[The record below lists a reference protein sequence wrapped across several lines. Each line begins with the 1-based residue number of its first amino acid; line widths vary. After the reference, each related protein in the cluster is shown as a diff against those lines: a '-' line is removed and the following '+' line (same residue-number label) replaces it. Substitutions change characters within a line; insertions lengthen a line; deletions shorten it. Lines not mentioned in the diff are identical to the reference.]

1 MQRWCAVIKQLKKE
15 DSVTYR
21 HEYKYEINQL
31 QMERLK
37 IHLKATINID
47 SHTGES
53 QKYNIR
59 SLYFDDYYDSCFND
73 NENGV
78 APRAK
83 FRIRI
88 YNGSDKSIKL
98 ELKRKNFDKTYKQFC
113 RISRENVERLLRGQ
127 NIIWDDNMDPLL
139 KKFYILVETT
149 HLRPKVIVDYDRIP
163 FVYPDGNVRITFD
176 HNIRTSSCV
185 DRFFD
190 KEICARPVMP
200 IGKSLLE
207 VKFDELLPDFIY
219 RTIQSYGLC
228 RTTFSKYY
236 LCRKFGGIL

>member
-1 MQRWCAVIKQLKKE
+1 MGKLWANDKNVI
-15 DSVTYR
+15 YR
-21 HEYKYEINQL
+21 HEYKYEISQA

-37 IHLKATINID
+37 IHLQSIINVD
-47 SHTGES
+47 PHAGDK

-59 SLYFDDYYDSCFND
+59 SVYFDDYYDSCYYE

-88 YNGSDKSIKL
+88 YDGSDKRISL
-98 ELKRKNFDKTYKQFC
+98 ELKHKNFDKTYKQSC
-113 RISRENVERLLRGQ
+113 RISREDVERLLSGQ
-127 NIIWDDNMDPLL
+127 NIRWADDMDHLL
-139 KKFYILVETT
+139 KKFYILVETKC
-149 HLRPKVIVDYDRIP
+149 LAPKVIVDYDRMP

-176 HNIRTSSCV
+176 HNIRASSSV
-185 DRFFD
+185 DKFFD
-190 KEICARPVMP
+190 KDIHARPIMP
-200 IGKSLLE
+200 IGRSLLE
-207 VKFDELLPDFIY
+207 VKFDEFLPDAIY
-219 RTIQSYGLC
+219 RTIQSEGLY